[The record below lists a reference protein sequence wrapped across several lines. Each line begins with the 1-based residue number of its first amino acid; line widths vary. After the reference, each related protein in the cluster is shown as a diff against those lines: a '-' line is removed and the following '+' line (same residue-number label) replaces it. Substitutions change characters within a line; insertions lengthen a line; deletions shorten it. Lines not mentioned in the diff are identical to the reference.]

1 METRTSMQTDV
12 IAQLIALQ
20 ELDRVR
26 DRLQRRLDEVPQKLR
41 KHTDAIAALEG
52 ALQEQERLLLHL
64 RADTGRAELDL
75 KVKEEEREKIKRNMN
90 APKLSNREY
99 EILQEQLAG
108 VLADIS
114 SLSDKA
120 LKGMEG
126 IATAE
131 ATLAD
136 LRGKREESGMLHA
149 AEKEKL
155 EGALSGVT
163 AELEKRTAERAA
175 MTPAI
180 DREALEVYERVRR
193 KHPDALAV
201 MDGTIDRAAGR
212 IANDVHCA
220 ACYIGI
226 TPNDAVQVLGR
237 KRLVQCKS
245 CVRVLYVP

>member
-1 METRTSMQTDV
+1 MDTRIGMQTDV

-26 DRLQRRLDEVPQKLR
+26 DRLQRKLDEVPQRLR
-41 KHTDAIAALEG
+41 KHTDAIAALD
-52 ALQEQERLLLHL
+52 AAVAEQERLLLHL
-64 RADTGRAELDL
+64 RSETARAELEL

-108 VLADIS
+108 VLADINS
-114 SLSDKA
+114 HSDKA
-120 LKGMEG
+120 LKGMDG
-126 IATAE
+126 IAGAE
-131 ATLAD
+131 TTLAD
-136 LRGKREESGMLHA
+136 LRGRREESARLHA
-149 AEKEKL
+149 TEKERL
-155 EGALSGVT
+155 EGALAGVT
-163 AELEKRTAERAA
+163 AELENRTAERAA

-180 DREALEVYERVRR
+180 EREPFEVYERVRR

-212 IANDVHCA
+212 IGNDVHCA

-237 KRLVQCKS
+237 RRVVQCKS
-245 CVRVLYVP
+245 CVRILYVP